1 MSQTTQQP
9 ESTET
14 ILQLRSVTRRIEI
27 FFESQMTRLHEAM
40 QQLQEKQAEYE
51 VSRRLSADLET
62 QRESWQKD
70 RDHELLR
77 LTQASESLAQ
87 SWQELEQ
94 TQRDNII
101 KSKGV
106 RAAAAGKS
114 NRSGP
119 AMQTSNGIRHEKP
132 EENEEGM
139 DLFEMQQLQDQVKR
153 HNHKRR

>member
-1 MSQTTQQP
+1 MSQTSQQN

-27 FFESQMTRLHEAM
+27 FFESQMARLRDAM
-40 QQLQEKQAEYE
+40 KQLEEKQAEYE
-51 VSRRLSADLET
+51 VARRLSADLET

-77 LTQASESLAQ
+77 LTRASESLAQ

-94 TQRDNII
+94 TQRDMLI
-101 KSKGV
+101 KSKNAKATAV
-106 RAAAAGKS
+106 KKS
-114 NRSGP
+114 SGP
-119 AMQTSNGIRHEKP
+119 AIQSSTGIRNDQSEQA
-132 EENEEGM
+132 EEGM

-153 HNHKRR
+153 HKHKRR